1 MGGDDNQ
8 GGTVDPAGGGAV
20 PREHGAGEDAGAAAG
35 LVPGALPAPG
45 APTRPPAAA
54 GTGLPRLMAR
64 LGRLLERHG
73 PEGVV
78 VMSEE
83 EYERVQHATYAAGWQ
98 DAAQEYGPRIAAARW
113 EGWLGRWRPMRVM
126 DAPGEVIA
134 FPAGQRG
141 GEPGDPAG
149 EAGPAPEAGRD
160 SGAGGVSGGASG
172 GVQGGV
178 SGGTSGGVPGAVSGG
193 TSGGVQGGVP
203 GGVSGAAS
211 GGVQGGVSGGTSG
224 GVPGGGSGSARGRPR
239 GGTPVPR
246 PFLSPKNRR
255 SKSPTIPR
263 LPAKE
268 PHRPRRAADAAD
280 GPAQARGQQ
289 QPGPSPASAPD
300 EPGE

>member
-1 MGGDDNQ
+1 MSVGGDDNQ

-20 PREHGAGEDAGAAAG
+20 PREHGAGRDAGEDTGAAAG
-35 LVPGALPAPG
+35 FVPGALPEPG
-45 APTRPPAAA
+45 APARPPAAA

-134 FPAGQRG
+134 FPAGQRD
-141 GEPGDPAG
+141 GEQTEAAG
-149 EAGPAPEAGRD
+149 EAGPAREAGRD
-160 SGAGGVSGGASG
+160 SGTGAGPGGVSGGASG
-172 GVQGGV
+172 GG
-178 SGGTSGGVPGAVSGG
+178 SGAVSGG
-193 TSGGVQGGVP
+193 TP

-211 GGVQGGVSGGTSG
+211 GGVS
-224 GVPGGGSGSARGRPR
+224 GGGSGSARGRPR

>member
-1 MGGDDNQ
+1 MSVGGDDNQ

-134 FPAGQRG
+134 VPAGQRG

-172 GVQGGV
+172 GVSGGVSGTASGGVPGGV
-178 SGGTSGGVPGAVSGG
+178 SGGTSGGV
-193 TSGGVQGGVP
+193 Q
-203 GGVSGAAS
+203 
-211 GGVQGGVSGGTSG
+211 
-224 GVPGGGSGSARGRPR
+224 GGGSGSARGRPR

>member
-1 MGGDDNQ
+1 MSVGGDDNQ

-172 GVQGGV
+172 GVSGGVSGTASGGVPGGV
-178 SGGTSGGVPGAVSGG
+178 SGGTSGGV
-193 TSGGVQGGVP
+193 Q
-203 GGVSGAAS
+203 
-211 GGVQGGVSGGTSG
+211 
-224 GVPGGGSGSARGRPR
+224 GGGSGSARGRPR